1 MTEDRFRKAFLLT
14 LVIATSVSFLVLIRS
29 FLTTIL
35 MAAIFAGLAY
45 PFYARVHRALKGNRP
60 LASGLTLLLVLAL
73 VIAPLLGV
81 VGIVV
86 NQAVRVTGSVGPVV
100 KQFVQEPTFFDA
112 QLQRIPGIELFE
124 PYSEQIFVKVGEIV
138 DAVGGF
144 LVASLTS
151 TTRGTVAFVFQFF
164 IFLYAMFFFLMDGP
178 AILRTMLNYLPLT
191 DDDAQQIT
199 DRFLSVTRATVKGT
213 IVIGIVQGALAG
225 LAFVAVGIPDSL
237 FWAVVMIVLSTLP
250 IIGGAIVWVP
260 ACLILA
266 ATGEVWRAVLLAIF
280 CSLIVGSVD
289 NILRPRLV
297 GRDTKMHDLV
307 ILFSTLGGILTFG
320 PIGFIVGPILAGLFF
335 TSWGIFAV
343 TYRDVAAGGT
353 QARIGGAGDR
363 RAAPAEPDPPGGL

>member
-1 MTEDRFRKAFLLT
+1 MTEDRFRKAFLLI
-14 LVIATSVSFLVLIRS
+14 LVIATSASFLVLIRS

-45 PFYARVHRALKGNRP
+45 PLYARVYRALKGNRP

-73 VIAPLLGV
+73 VIAPLLGI
-81 VGIVV
+81 VGVVV
-86 NQAVRVTGSVGPVV
+86 NQAVRVTGSVGPIVT
-100 KQFVQEPTFFDA
+100 QFVQEPTFFDD
-112 QLQRIPGIELFE
+112 QLQRVPGIELFD
-124 PYSEQIFVKVGEIV
+124 PYREEILVKAGEIV
-138 DAVGGF
+138 NAVGGF
-144 LVASLTS
+144 LIASLTS

-178 AILRTMLNYLPLT
+178 AILRTILNYLPLN

-225 LAFVAVGIPDSL
+225 LAFVAVGIPDAL
-237 FWAVVMIVLSTLP
+237 FWAVVMVVLSTLP
-250 IIGGAIVWVP
+250 VVGGALVWVP

-343 TYRDVAAGGT
+343 TYRNVPAGGP
-353 QARIGGAGDR
+353 QDVIGAD
-363 RAAPAEPDPPGGL
+363 E